1 MINLD
6 IKWSDP
12 VQVEKNGDV
21 TFQREWVIDPI
32 YLNQFFAYWKV
43 NKLTLKS
50 KGYGV
55 VKREQYWVLT
65 QTNDNPTLFKDPK
78 KPKQKVDETLPLYEV
93 KTPDGLRPW
102 QVGAVSKIVSSIKKW
117 GAAVDGS
124 DVGCHAKG
132 QTILM
137 FDGTIKLVENIVVND
152 VIMGWNGPQKV
163 TSLCSGNEQ
172 MVKIIPTKGDSFTVN
187 INHILTVK
195 ITKLHSTK
203 KSIGGY
209 NSNEIYDIKVAD
221 YLKLPLSVKRH
232 MKLFRVAVDN
242 WATKNHP
249 FSPYFMG
256 LLLGDGG
263 LSQKSII
270 TFTSIDDI
278 CWQSIIDES
287 HKNNWLLGNTNETI
301 TKRITNAPTLFK
313 YLRDVGL
320 LPIKCEDRFI
330 PTEYKIC
337 NKNQRLE
344 ILAGLLDSDG
354 YYRNGGFDFTSK
366 SYQLAN
372 DVAFISRSLGFAAYI
387 KCVKKKCTNNDVV
400 GDYYNVSISGNCE
413 SIPTRIQ
420 RKKSNIRNQK
430 KDVLVVG
437 FTVESMSNDDF
448 YGFSLDGD
456 GRFLLGDFTV
466 THNTGKTYTATA
478 VARELDMDI
487 MIVCPK
493 AVKESWKRVIKNHF
507 KLWGKCVGIIN
518 YEALRT
524 GKSDNMFASYVKR
537 RDTHRKEF
545 VWKVPK
551 NTLIV
556 WDEAQKLKNAKTK
569 NSEMCMAALKQGY
582 KMLFCSATMATNPL
596 ELRTVGQCIQLFKN
610 NKQYY
615 EWAYAHG
622 VTRGRFGLEFRGNV
636 DALKKL
642 SNDIFVNRGVRL
654 NRDSIPNFP
663 ESQIIAECYEMDKE
677 DQDKINSAY
686 EEMQLELLKIEKL
699 LKKDKKSTE
708 LTAILRSRQ
717 KIEMIK
723 VPLFVEMVE
732 EALENNMSVVVFCNF
747 SETIE
752 ALSQRLNTK
761 CIVNGEAKYAKT
773 RQQSIDDFQADKQ
786 RVILINLAAGGAGL
800 SLHDVTGKYPRLAL
814 ISPSY
819 SAVNMRQATGRVWRD
834 SAKSKSIQKI
844 VFVSGTVEE
853 KVCNS
858 VNQKLANLDLLNDGD
873 MNYVK

>member
-21 TFQREWVIDPI
+21 TFQREWIIGPV
-32 YLNQFFAYWKV
+32 YLNQFFNYWKV
-43 NKLTLKS
+43 NKLALKS

-55 VKREQYWVLT
+55 IKRENDWVLIET
-65 QTNDNPTLFKDPK
+65 KDNPTLFRDPK
-78 KPKQKVDETLPLYEV
+78 KPKQKVDESLPDYEV
-93 KTPDGLRPW
+93 KNPDGLRPW
-102 QVGAVSKIVSSIKKW
+102 QVDAVSKIVSSIKKW
-117 GAAVDGS
+117 GAGVDGS
-124 DVGCHAKG
+124 DVGIGKCHSRGTK
-132 QTILM
+132 IRM
-137 FDGTIKLVENIVVND
+137 FDGSIKNVEDIVVGD
-152 VIMGWNGPQKV
+152 KLMGDDSTSRKVLSLANGV
-163 TSLCSGNEQ
+163 DE
-172 MVKIIPTKGDSFTVN
+172 MYEIVPTNGGITWGCNSE
-187 INHILTVK
+187 HILVLDYKARKQT
-195 ITKLHSTK
+195 I
-203 KSIGGY
+203 
-209 NSNEIYDIKVAD
+209 EI
-221 YLKLPLSVKRH
+221 SVKDFLSKYKTNRH
-232 MKLFRVAVDN
+232 N
-242 WATKNHP
+242 WTLRRAIVNY
-249 FSPYFMG
+249 PYKKTNVEPYLMG
-256 LLLGDGG
+256 LWIGDGTWNS
-263 LSQKSII
+263 LSITTHRDDLPIINYLYNFEKNLNLNVRIYKSKDRI
-270 TFTSIDDI
+270 
-278 CWQSIIDES
+278 
-287 HKNNWLLGNTNETI
+287 NNNCNTYYLRSKKLGNNNLWQE
-301 TKRITNAPTLFK
+301 FK
-313 YLRDVGL
+313 KYGFGINRE
-320 LPIKCEDRFI
+320 KFI
-330 PTEYKIC
+330 PRDFLINDIVVRKH
-337 NKNQRLE
+337 L
-344 ILAGLLDSDG
+344 LAGLIDSDG
-354 YYRNGGFDFTSK
+354 WKDTNGCYGIITKWCRLKNDIIE
-366 SYQLAN
+366 LA
-372 DVAFISRSLGFAAYI
+372 RSLGYKVSESNKI
-387 KCVKKKCTNNDVV
+387 SKNNNFGVN
-400 GDYYNVSISGNCE
+400 GEIYYKIQISGAHDLPILL
-413 SIPTRIQ
+413 S
-420 RKKSNIRNQK
+420 RKKSTDRKQK
-430 KDVLVVG
+430 KSVLSSGFKILPRGKGEYFG
-437 FTVESMSNDDF
+437 FT
-448 YGFSLDGD
+448 LDGNN
-456 GRFLLGDFTV
+456 RYLLEDFTI
-466 THNTGKTYTATA
+466 THNTYTATA
-478 VARELDMDI
+478 VARELNMDI

-507 KLWGKCVGIIN
+507 KMWGKCVGITN

-524 GKSDNMFASYVKR
+524 GKTDNMFASYVKR

-545 VWKVPK
+545 VWKIPK

-622 VTRGRFGLEFRGNV
+622 VTRGRFGLEFRGNI

-654 NRDSIPNFP
+654 NRDTIPNFP
-663 ESQIIAECYEMDKE
+663 ESQIIAECYEMEKE

-699 LKKDKKSTE
+699 LKKDKKSNE
-708 LTAILRSRQ
+708 LTAILRARQ
-717 KIEMIK
+717 TVEMIK

-732 EALENNMSVVVFCNF
+732 EALENNMSVVVFLNF

-761 CIVNGEAKYAKT
+761 CIVNGEAKYAKA
-773 RQQSIDDFQADKQ
+773 RQQNIDDFQADKQ

-873 MNYVK
+873 MNYV